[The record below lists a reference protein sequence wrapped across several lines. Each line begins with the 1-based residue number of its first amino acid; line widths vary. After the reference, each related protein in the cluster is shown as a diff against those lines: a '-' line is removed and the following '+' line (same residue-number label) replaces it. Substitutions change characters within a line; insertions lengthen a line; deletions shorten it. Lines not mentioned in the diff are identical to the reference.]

1 MNAAPTAAVSRD
13 PARWPV
19 RRAACLTIG
28 NRNGTD
34 CRDDKNGSATRREL
48 RVLEYDS
55 QKHAVTNAMAQRPI
69 FLLLAL
75 VAPSAGR
82 PYHDDRKT
90 KHGHT
95 CACRPARATARRA
108 PARL

>member
-1 MNAAPTAAVSRD
+1 MD
-13 PARWPV
+13 F
-19 RRAACLTIG
+19 
-28 NRNGTD
+28 
-34 CRDDKNGSATRREL
+34 ATRVASCATSKTR
-48 RVLEYDS
+48 S

-95 CACRPARATARRA
+95 CACRLLRARPLRRA

>member
-1 MNAAPTAAVSRD
+1 MD
-13 PARWPV
+13 F
-19 RRAACLTIG
+19 
-28 NRNGTD
+28 
-34 CRDDKNGSATRREL
+34 ATR
-48 RVLEYDS
+48 VASCATSNTIS
-55 QKHAVTNAMAQRPI
+55 QEDAVTHAMAQRPI

-108 PARL
+108 SARL

>member
-1 MNAAPTAAVSRD
+1 MD
-13 PARWPV
+13 LARV
-19 RRAACLTIG
+19 CVASCACSNT
-28 NRNGTD
+28 
-34 CRDDKNGSATRREL
+34 
-48 RVLEYDS
+48 S

-95 CACRPARATARRA
+95 CASRLLRARPLRRA

>member
-1 MNAAPTAAVSRD
+1 MD
-13 PARWPV
+13 F
-19 RRAACLTIG
+19 
-28 NRNGTD
+28 
-34 CRDDKNGSATRREL
+34 ATR
-48 RVLEYDS
+48 VASCATSNS

-95 CACRPARATARRA
+95 CASRLLRARPLRRA

>member
-1 MNAAPTAAVSRD
+1 MD
-13 PARWPV
+13 F
-19 RRAACLTIG
+19 
-28 NRNGTD
+28 
-34 CRDDKNGSATRREL
+34 ATR
-48 RVLEYDS
+48 VASCATSNTMS

-69 FLLLAL
+69 FLFLAL

>member
-1 MNAAPTAAVSRD
+1 MDCATHASCASSK
-13 PARWPV
+13 
-19 RRAACLTIG
+19 TI
-28 NRNGTD
+28 
-34 CRDDKNGSATRREL
+34 
-48 RVLEYDS
+48 S

-95 CACRPARATARRA
+95 CASRLLRARPLRRA
-108 PARL
+108 ATTTLS

>member
-1 MNAAPTAAVSRD
+1 MA
-13 PARWPV
+13 
-19 RRAACLTIG
+19 
-28 NRNGTD
+28 
-34 CRDDKNGSATRREL
+34 SATRREL
-48 RVLEYDS
+48 RAAQARILS
-55 QKHAVTNAMAQRPI
+55 QHNAVTNAMAQRPI

>member
-1 MNAAPTAAVSRD
+1 MALRPDASCASSNHSN
-13 PARWPV
+13 
-19 RRAACLTIG
+19 TI
-28 NRNGTD
+28 
-34 CRDDKNGSATRREL
+34 
-48 RVLEYDS
+48 S

>member
-1 MNAAPTAAVSRD
+1 MD
-13 PARWPV
+13 F
-19 RRAACLTIG
+19 
-28 NRNGTD
+28 
-34 CRDDKNGSATRREL
+34 ATR
-48 RVLEYDS
+48 VASCATSKTMS
-55 QKHAVTNAMAQRPI
+55 QDDAVTNAMAQRPI

-108 PARL
+108 PTRL

>member
-1 MNAAPTAAVSRD
+1 MD
-13 PARWPV
+13 F
-19 RRAACLTIG
+19 
-28 NRNGTD
+28 
-34 CRDDKNGSATRREL
+34 ATR
-48 RVLEYDS
+48 VASCATSHTMS
-55 QKHAVTNAMAQRPI
+55 QGHAVTHAMAQRPI

-95 CACRPARATARRA
+95 CACRPARATARAA
-108 PARL
+108 PAHL

>member
-1 MNAAPTAAVSRD
+1 MASLCDDASC
-13 PARWPV
+13 
-19 RRAACLTIG
+19 ACSNTM
-28 NRNGTD
+28 
-34 CRDDKNGSATRREL
+34 
-48 RVLEYDS
+48 S

>member
-1 MNAAPTAAVSRD
+1 MD
-13 PARWPV
+13 F
-19 RRAACLTIG
+19 
-28 NRNGTD
+28 
-34 CRDDKNGSATRREL
+34 ATRVCREL
-48 RVLEYDS
+48 RLLEYGAKS
-55 QKHAVTNAMAQRPI
+55 T
-69 FLLLAL
+69 LLLAL

-95 CACRPARATARRA
+95 CASRLLRARPLRRA